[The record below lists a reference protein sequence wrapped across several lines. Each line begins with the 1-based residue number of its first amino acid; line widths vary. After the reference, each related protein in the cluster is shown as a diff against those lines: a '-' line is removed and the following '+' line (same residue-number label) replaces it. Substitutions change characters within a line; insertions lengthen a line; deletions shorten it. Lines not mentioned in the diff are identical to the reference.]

1 MGTVFWMLDPQFIG
15 KINTAD
21 KQYDA
26 AVLNYL
32 KVVEHAIKD
41 VDNAL
46 ADFDAKRTAL
56 ERDERYIEN
65 QKKNTAT
72 ASAMARNGLIP
83 QTQYQQSMT
92 ELDLARLSVIDR
104 KLQTISA
111 LTTLY
116 QSMGAGATFA
126 QDEYSFRN
134 QSILTINRDDT
145 KN

>member
-1 MGTVFWMLDPQFIG
+1 
-15 KINTAD
+15 
-21 KQYDA
+21 
-26 AVLNYL
+26 
-32 KVVEHAIKD
+32 
-41 VDNAL
+41 
-46 ADFDAKRTAL
+46 
-56 ERDERYIEN
+56 
-65 QKKNTAT
+65 
-72 ASAMARNGLIP
+72 
-83 QTQYQQSMT
+83 MT

-126 QDEYSFRN
+126 QDEYSLRN